1 MMINIK
7 TDTLAEKVI
16 KHVMLFSCGQLSID
30 ERKHVA
36 KQAKFGVKNM
46 IEEAFFGHAYMA
58 YFDGSATP
66 NPGDMKIGGYIR
78 GPGTKK
84 GRIYEY
90 SEDIGYGTNNEA
102 EYSSLIHLL
111 EAIKRY
117 GIWKVRIHGDSD
129 LIVKQ
134 VNGEYKARDTRMR
147 AFRNEA
153 LELLRNVNEWT
164 LLHIPRAQN
173 KDADSLT

>member
-1 MMINIK
+1 MINIT
-7 TDTLAEKVI
+7 TDTLTEKVV
-16 KHVMLFSCGQLSID
+16 KYVMLFSCGQLSID

-36 KQAKFGVKNM
+36 KQAGFGVKKM

-84 GRIYEY
+84 ERICEY
-90 SEDIGYGTNNEA
+90 SQSIGYGTNNEA
-102 EYSSLIHLL
+102 EYLSLIHLL
-111 EAIKRY
+111 HAIKNH
-117 GIWKVRIHGDSD
+117 GIWKVRIHGDSS
-129 LIVKQ
+129 LVVNQ
-134 VNGEYKARDTRMR
+134 VNGDSRARDARMK

-153 LELLRNVNEWT
+153 IDLLKNVNQWT
-164 LLHIPRAQN
+164 LLHIPRSQN
-173 KDADSLT
+173 KGADSLT